1 MDIGEVCR
9 QMQPNKK
16 VIGISGMPGAGK
28 GVAADSARQLGLA
41 VLVLGDV
48 IREETERRGLEPT
61 PKNVGTVMLQVREDE
76 GSAAVARRL
85 LPKIEASTSATVIV
99 EGIRSLDELRELRSR
114 YEVVTVAIHA
124 SPRTRFGRL
133 LSRSRSDD
141 PRDMG
146 TFNERDIRELK
157 VGLGQVIAL
166 ADIVLV
172 NEGSIEEL
180 QTAFKEALSK
190 LNKR

>member
-1 MDIGEVCR
+1 MGLGEVCR
-9 QMQPNKK
+9 QMRSNKK

-28 GVAADSARQLGLA
+28 GVAANAARQLGLS

-61 PKNVGTVMLQVREDE
+61 PKNVGAVMLQVREDE
-76 GSAAVARRL
+76 GAAAVARRL
-85 LPKIEASTSATVIV
+85 LPKIEASVSATVIV
-99 EGIRSLDELRELRSR
+99 EGIRSLDELSELRSK

-124 SPRTRFGRL
+124 SPGTRFRRL
-133 LSRSRSDD
+133 LSRNRSDD
-141 PRDMG
+141 PRNRA
-146 TFNERDIRELK
+146 TFDERDIRELN

-166 ADIVLV
+166 ADVVLV
-172 NEGSIEEL
+172 NEGSIETL

-190 LNKR
+190 LNAQ